1 MGAAIYSDTT
11 RYLGHMPHLPSKP
24 RRPCVLV
31 VDDEAAVLHMVREI
45 LEDEEFS
52 VLTAGD
58 GREALALALRS
69 RPDLIITDL
78 MMPVMNGRTLRER
91 LRGERLTA
99 SIPVLLMSAAY
110 RPQPGDDFAAV
121 IGKPF
126 DIDQLLSQV
135 ERHVHS

>member
-1 MGAAIYSDTT
+1 
-11 RYLGHMPHLPSKP
+11 
-24 RRPCVLV
+24 VLV